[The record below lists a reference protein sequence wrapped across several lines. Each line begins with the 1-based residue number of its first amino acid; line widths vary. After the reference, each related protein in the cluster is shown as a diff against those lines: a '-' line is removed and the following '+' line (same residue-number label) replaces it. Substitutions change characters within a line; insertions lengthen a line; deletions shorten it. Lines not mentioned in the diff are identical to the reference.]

1 MSNTTVI
8 FRETAYA
15 ETHGGIGIQVNTGAN
30 FLGEFSGT
38 TLGYEFSEQ
47 IPESFI
53 RALDDFDHGRFV
65 DVETA
70 HNDPPP
76 NA

>member
-1 MSNTTVI
+1 MSNTTLI
-8 FRETAYA
+8 FRESEYI
-15 ETHGGIGIQVNTGAN
+15 ETHGGIGIQVSTGAN
-30 FLGEFSGT
+30 FVGEFSRST
-38 TLGYEFSEQ
+38 QGYEFFEP

-53 RALDDFDHGRFV
+53 RALDDFNHGRFV
-65 DVETA
+65 SVETA